1 MTTMTIEQTKEQGYT
16 HDKVV
21 VFSKDM
27 TEALYVPKDEVDD
40 FSERYK
46 DYIADMTTEEWEE
59 WINLPAW
66 IETQAEAA
74 LGGDNP
80 EDDRP
85 ELIVANAS
93 KAAAELRELIG
104 TGPLAGVFR
113 RGHELVRTPRVG
125 EDGYVEA
132 DNGDDDGPAQV
143 QTITPSVL
151 KTMVEVHYHVL
162 DLVLDR
168 EATKEKGEKTYRQ
181 VEALVP
187 RESIEHVYNA
197 ARSGDG
203 TPHVR
208 VLKGVTHTPV
218 LRRDGSVL
226 TEPGYDPVS
235 KLLYL
240 PDPGLEVPEVPDE
253 PTDEDVAQAVK
264 EILFV
269 IKDFPFVSEDHR
281 ANWIGL
287 AFTPMLKPLVPPP
300 YQFGFI
306 TAPNPGSGKGFL
318 ADIIAGLHGRV
329 MRGEMPR
336 DAEELRKSI
345 TSTLLSTTAPVVQFD
360 NLRGTIKSSVLE
372 GLLTTS
378 DWTDR
383 HLGHNEDISV
393 KNDRLWL
400 ATGNNAH
407 LGGDMARRVIVVE
420 IDPKMPNPETRK
432 FDINPPRYV
441 AEHRGKLLAAMLTIA
456 RGWYLAG
463 MLSEPDRSD
472 SFEVWRGS
480 MRGLIKWAGMPG
492 TFGGE
497 NNEIAVI
504 SEDDDEWGEFLSAL
518 HDVFEDRHFTA
529 SDVYDMLQPG
539 SWEELP
545 KVQKLANEVDV
556 FDNLDQAKDLV
567 RKAVGQPRSSALDP
581 VKLPEQLSE
590 KFAKSNAV
598 DRSAQSFKKSL
609 GRWMGYRVGR
619 YA

>member
-329 MRGEMPR
+329 MRGR
-336 DAEELRKSI
+336 C
-345 TSTLLSTTAPVVQFD
+345 
-360 NLRGTIKSSVLE
+360 
-372 GLLTTS
+372 
-378 DWTDR
+378 
-383 HLGHNEDISV
+383 
-393 KNDRLWL
+393 L
-400 ATGNNAH
+400 AT
-407 LGGDMARRVIVVE
+407 
-420 IDPKMPNPETRK
+420 
-432 FDINPPRYV
+432 
-441 AEHRGKLLAAMLTIA
+441 
-456 RGWYLAG
+456 
-463 MLSEPDRSD
+463 
-472 SFEVWRGS
+472 
-480 MRGLIKWAGMPG
+480 
-492 TFGGE
+492 
-497 NNEIAVI
+497 
-504 SEDDDEWGEFLSAL
+504 
-518 HDVFEDRHFTA
+518 
-529 SDVYDMLQPG
+529 
-539 SWEELP
+539 
-545 KVQKLANEVDV
+545 
-556 FDNLDQAKDLV
+556 
-567 RKAVGQPRSSALDP
+567 PRS
-581 VKLPEQLSE
+581 
-590 KFAKSNAV
+590 
-598 DRSAQSFKKSL
+598 
-609 GRWMGYRVGR
+609 
-619 YA
+619 